1 VENPPKLVPP
11 AKTEGRLER
20 IEYPVNPRLARMRAF
35 SRLLDTAIPLP
46 GGFRIG
52 IDPIIGLVPGIG
64 DVIASTLSV
73 WLVYD
78 AARLGIAKRVLAR
91 MVGNVMIEAAIGAI
105 PVIGDF
111 IDAAWKANAR
121 NMRLVEAA
129 YSPALKERSKRKL
142 IGFTLGTLLLVYG
155 SLFLAMYALV
165 SWLLAMFGAVFG
177 PLFDRLSG

>member
-1 VENPPKLVPP
+1 MEHPPKIIP
-11 AKTEGRLER
+11 KSESDGRVER
-20 IEYPVNPRLARMRAF
+20 IEYPANPRLARMRAL

-52 IDPIIGLVPGIG
+52 IDPIIGLVPVLG

-78 AARLGIAKRVLAR
+78 AARLGVSKRILAR
-91 MVGNVMIEAAIGAI
+91 MVGNVMIEAAIGAV

-121 NMRLVEAA
+121 NMRLVERD
-129 YSPALKERSKRKL
+129 YSPAMKERSKRKL
-142 IGFTLGTLLLVYG
+142 IAFVIGTLILVYG
-155 SLFLAMYALV
+155 SLFLAFYLLV
-165 SWLLAMFGAVFG
+165 SWLLAIFGAAIDA
-177 PLFDRLSG
+177 LLA